1 MMSTMYEGKNYLTIG
16 EVADRL
22 GISAPTLRYWEERG
36 LLQPAARQSGRRLYG
51 AAELRRIALIRIWQ
65 ESGMLSLDEIAT
77 VLVGRTDTGHWRE
90 TVHGRLAAIDE
101 QIDRLARARAYLVH
115 YLNCPRDHPAEDCP
129 VVRGEVDSY
138 LDA

>member
-1 MMSTMYEGKNYLTIG
+1 MHEGTKYLTIG

-36 LLQPAARQSGRRLYG
+36 LLRPAARQSGRRLYG
-51 AAELRRIALIRIWQ
+51 ATELRRIALIRIWQ

-77 VLVGRTDTGHWRE
+77 VLAGRTETGHWRE

-101 QIDRLARARAYLVH
+101 QIDRLGRARVYLVH
-115 YLNCPRDHPAEDCP
+115 YLDCPRDRPAEECP
-129 VVRGEVDSY
+129 VVHREVDAY